1 MASKTRI
8 HKLDD
13 GNNKELNEFLEPN
26 NAATLR
32 ISDHSPEKA
41 YDYFL
46 NFFNIKACDYFDLN
60 SKRPTFDPNRSLVLL
75 HINIRSL
82 HKNFDN
88 LYDFLVELNFLP
100 DVICLTETRIKLHPL
115 LNISLPNY
123 TFFHTDSTSNAGG
136 VGIYVL
142 NKFQVKKSITQ
153 YNFSKSEC
161 LWLDISENNFKT
173 ELTVGAVY
181 RHPGLTKII
190 EFINEFTN
198 SLADLS
204 QNKKV
209 YYILGDFNINLNRD
223 NRTNSANLYI
233 NSILSHDAIPLI
245 TKPTRIS
252 NNSSTIID
260 HIITNDS
267 KHELQSFIVKS
278 DLTDHY
284 PIFCVI
290 KKIPLTIKKI

>member
-1 MASKTRI
+1 MASKTTI

-13 GNNKELNEFLEPN
+13 ENNKELNEFLEPN
-26 NAATLR
+26 NAATQR
-32 ISDHSPEKA
+32 ISDHSPEKV

-46 NFFNIKACDYFDLN
+46 NFFNIKACNYFDLN

-100 DVICLTETRIKLHPL
+100 DLICLTETRIKLHPL
-115 LNISLPNY
+115 LNILFPNC
-123 TFFHTDSTSNAGG
+123 TFFHTDFTSNAGG

-173 ELTVGAVY
+173 ELTESAVY
-181 RHPGLTKII
+181 RHPGQTKII
-190 EFINEFTN
+190 EFIEEFSN
-198 SLADLS
+198 SLSNLS
-204 QNKKV
+204 Q
-209 YYILGDFNINLNRD
+209 
-223 NRTNSANLYI
+223 
-233 NSILSHDAIPLI
+233 
-245 TKPTRIS
+245 
-252 NNSSTIID
+252 
-260 HIITNDS
+260 
-267 KHELQSFIVKS
+267 
-278 DLTDHY
+278 
-284 PIFCVI
+284 
-290 KKIPLTIKKI
+290 KKILLYSYFRRFQY

>member
-13 GNNKELNEFLEPN
+13 GNNKELNEFLAPN

-136 VGIYVL
+136 V
-142 NKFQVKKSITQ
+142 
-153 YNFSKSEC
+153 
-161 LWLDISENNFKT
+161 
-173 ELTVGAVY
+173 
-181 RHPGLTKII
+181 
-190 EFINEFTN
+190 EFT
-198 SLADLS
+198 
-204 QNKKV
+204 
-209 YYILGDFNINLNRD
+209 F
-223 NRTNSANLYI
+223 
-233 NSILSHDAIPLI
+233 
-245 TKPTRIS
+245 
-252 NNSSTIID
+252 
-260 HIITNDS
+260 
-267 KHELQSFIVKS
+267 
-278 DLTDHY
+278 
-284 PIFCVI
+284 
-290 KKIPLTIKKI
+290 